1 MLIMNIFI
9 KYKHKANNK
18 PNLSD
23 NSIHNAKAHCNTKK
37 QFQSHDVRSLIP
49 ALKV

>member
-23 NSIHNAKAHCNTKK
+23 NSIHNAKPIATPKNN
-37 QFQSHDVRSLIP
+37 FSPMMSGVSFL
-49 ALKV
+49 L